1 MLPQKTVNS
10 LGLRGAGTHSYCLV
24 TSCLFHTNTCESI
37 YTNNIEGLGF
47 MKISFCSVNKIILG
61 RVMGGR
67 KNPSVEAEFKG
78 GLSYEDG
85 NGRAK

>member
-1 MLPQKTVNS
+1 
-10 LGLRGAGTHSYCLV
+10 
-24 TSCLFHTNTCESI
+24 
-37 YTNNIEGLGF
+37 

-61 RVMGGR
+61 RVMRGR

>member
-1 MLPQKTVNS
+1 
-10 LGLRGAGTHSYCLV
+10 
-24 TSCLFHTNTCESI
+24 
-37 YTNNIEGLGF
+37 

-67 KNPSVEAEFKG
+67 KNPSVEAEVKG